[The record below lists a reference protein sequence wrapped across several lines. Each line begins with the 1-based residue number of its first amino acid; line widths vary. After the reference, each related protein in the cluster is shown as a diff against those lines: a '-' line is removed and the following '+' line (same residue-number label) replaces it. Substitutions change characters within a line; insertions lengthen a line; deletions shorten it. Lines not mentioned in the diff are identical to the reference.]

1 MTEENIFEEDGQ
13 VKDQQ
18 QAAPDSEEMDM
29 KASQSYK
36 FDKIAK
42 ETEKGICLTMGEKD
56 QWLPKSQVE
65 VNEADSTVS
74 IPNWLAKDND
84 LL

>member
-1 MTEENIFEEDGQ
+1 MTEDIFNEQGETTPQNETQQEED
-13 VKDQQ
+13 VD
-18 QAAPDSEEMDM
+18 P
-29 KASQSYK
+29 KASQDYK
-36 FDKIAK
+36 FDAIAK

-56 QWLPKSQVE
+56 YWLPKSQVT

-84 LL
+84 IV